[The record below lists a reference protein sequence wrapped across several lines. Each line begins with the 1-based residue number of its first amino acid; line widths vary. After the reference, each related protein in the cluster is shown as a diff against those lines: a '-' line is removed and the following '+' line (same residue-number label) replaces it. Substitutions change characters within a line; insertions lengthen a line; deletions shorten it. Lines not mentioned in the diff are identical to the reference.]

1 MVRSL
6 ICAVVCLFLF
16 TSAKADT
23 FTLTSGFAQT
33 GLDLFDIFATGAAR
47 SWLVATDALSPLS
60 TQILTTHPVRTAKW
74 KTPFCH
80 ISSQGR

>member
-33 GLDLFDIFATGAAR
+33 GLDLFDIFATGPNI
-47 SWLVATDALSPLS
+47 ALSGGAGFGGQFTFATCNPS
-60 TQILTTHPVRTAKW
+60 PCGPGSILNVGEFSIR
-74 KTPFCH
+74 
-80 ISSQGR
+80 SS